1 MTKPHPAHLAFTG
14 LLMLLSGLPL
24 ASRAGEPL
32 IVVEDRGGTSA
43 LPYYE
48 ALNLQPRANAPARPS
63 IPTPQV
69 PATRADEAAMLPVR
83 SAKLT
88 PGTVARRVIEAPGL
102 RPFVVIGDDE
112 ASRAW
117 LQRRAAALRE
127 RGAVGLVVNV
137 ETAQGLA
144 RLRALVGHCD
154 DATRTAKRRID
165 GFMGCSG
172 QGIATRRVWLP
183 AWNTAVLPSIA
194 CRRHGP
200 TASPGS
206 ST

>member
-112 ASRAW
+112 ASRPGCSAAPPLCANVARSAW
-117 LQRRAAALRE
+117 SSTSRPRRAW
-127 RGAVGLVVNV
+127 RGCAPWC
-137 ETAQGLA
+137 
-144 RLRALVGHCD
+144 RACRSRPWP
-154 DATRTAKRRID
+154 ATTWP
-165 GFMGCSG
+165 
-172 QGIATRRVWLP
+172 IAWACGTTRR
-183 AWNTAVLPSIA
+183 
-194 CRRHGP
+194 
-200 TASPGS
+200 
-206 ST
+206 

>member
-69 PATRADEAAMLPVR
+69 PATPADEAAMLPVR

-88 PGTVARRVIEAPGL
+88 PGTVA
-102 RPFVVIGDDE
+102 
-112 ASRAW
+112 
-117 LQRRAAALRE
+117 
-127 RGAVGLVVNV
+127 
-137 ETAQGLA
+137 
-144 RLRALVGHCD
+144 
-154 DATRTAKRRID
+154 
-165 GFMGCSG
+165 
-172 QGIATRRVWLP
+172 
-183 AWNTAVLPSIA
+183 
-194 CRRHGP
+194 
-200 TASPGS
+200 
-206 ST
+206 

>member
-83 SAKLT
+83 SA
-88 PGTVARRVIEAPGL
+88 
-102 RPFVVIGDDE
+102 
-112 ASRAW
+112 ASRPAPSRDGDRSARPAAVRGHRRRRGFPAW

-137 ETAQGLA
+137 ETARGLA
-144 RLRALVGHCD
+144 RLRALVPGVPLAPVAGD
-154 DATRTAKRRID
+154 DLADRLACGT
-165 GFMGCSG
+165 
-172 QGIATRRVWLP
+172 TRR
-183 AWNTAVLPSIA
+183 
-194 CRRHGP
+194 
-200 TASPGS
+200 
-206 ST
+206 